1 MKQRKGHERET
12 AGKKSPFTC
21 CKASLGIPA
30 LL

>member
-12 AGKKSPFTC
+12 GDNKSPFTC
-21 CKASLGIPA
+21 CKASLGIPD